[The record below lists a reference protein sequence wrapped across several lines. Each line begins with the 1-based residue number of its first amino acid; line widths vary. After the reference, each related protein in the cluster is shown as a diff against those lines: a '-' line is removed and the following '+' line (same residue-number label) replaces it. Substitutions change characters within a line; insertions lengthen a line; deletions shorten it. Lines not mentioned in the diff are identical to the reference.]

1 MSKGN
6 VRAEVNLGDHI
17 KAEIKTDQSKTS
29 QFKAEPMQTKDEQL
43 NKERFN
49 TEHLNSERLNNED
62 QKQAFANELPIEDP
76 ADSFSNNTVSISP
89 EAVAAAGESEV
100 QKLRSERDDLFDR
113 LARLQAEFDNYRKR
127 AAKERDEFRDF
138 AVSDAIRVL
147 LPVMDSFNLALKNAS
162 AKPEDLRKGV
172 DLIYK
177 QLQDVLQKLNVE
189 RIPAQG
195 EPFDPRVHEAI
206 EMVETDAAPD
216 HHVLEELQPGYRIK
230 GRLLR
235 PAMVRVAKKVG

>member
-6 VRAEVNLGDHI
+6 GQADISLEEQL
-17 KAEIKTDQSKTS
+17 
-29 QFKAEPMQTKDEQL
+29 KDEQNQTL
-43 NKERFN
+43 EK
-49 TEHLNSERLNNED
+49 
-62 QKQAFANELPIEDP
+62 ELPAADAADGFEEKSAIGGDP
-76 ADSFSNNTVSISP
+76 QTA
-89 EAVAAAGESEV
+89 AAAAGGELE
-100 QKLRSERDDLFDR
+100 KLRAERNDLFER

-127 AAKERDEFRDF
+127 AAKENSEYRDY
-138 AVSDAIRVL
+138 AVSDAARAL
-147 LPVMDSFNLALKNAS
+147 LPVVDSFTLALKNAA

-172 DLIYK
+172 ELIFK
-177 QLQDVLQKLNVE
+177 QLQDVLQKLNIE
-189 RIPAQG
+189 RVPAQG

>member
-1 MSKGN
+1 MSKSHG
-6 VRAEVNLGDHI
+6 RAEAGL
-17 KAEIKTDQSKTS
+17 
-29 QFKAEPMQTKDEQL
+29 DEQVRTEPL
-43 NKERFN
+43 KEEKLK
-49 TEHLNSERLNNED
+49 TEPQQNLE
-62 QKQAFANELPIEDP
+62 NELPAADP
-76 ADSFSNNTVSISP
+76 ADGFVEKDSAS
-89 EAVAAAGESEV
+89 AQQAASGPSEL
-100 QKLRSERDDLFDR
+100 QRLRAERDELFDR
-113 LARLQAEFDNYRKR
+113 LVRLQAEFDNYRKR
-127 AAKERDEFRDF
+127 SAKESADFRDF
-138 AVSDAIRVL
+138 AVSDAAKAL
-147 LPVMDSFNLALKNAS
+147 LPVMDSFNLALKNAN
-162 AKPEDLRKGV
+162 ARPEDLRKGV
-172 DLIYK
+172 ELIYK

>member
-6 VRAEVNLGDHI
+6 GQADVSLE
-17 KAEIKTDQSKTS
+17 DQL
-29 QFKAEPMQTKDEQL
+29 KDEQL
-43 NKERFN
+43 KDEQGQ
-49 TEHLNSERLNNED
+49 TLE
-62 QKQAFANELPIEDP
+62 KELPAADP
-76 ADSFSNNTVSISP
+76 ADGFEEKNVSASDAQGATAT
-89 EAVAAAGESEV
+89 AVGGELE
-100 QKLRSERDDLFDR
+100 KLRAERNDLFER

-127 AAKERDEFRDF
+127 SAKENADYRDY
-138 AVSDAIRVL
+138 AVSDAARSL
-147 LPVMDSFNLALKNAS
+147 LPVIDSFTLALKNAA

-172 DLIYK
+172 ELIFK
-177 QLQDVLQKLNVE
+177 QLQDVLQKLNIE
-189 RIPAQG
+189 RVPAQG

-235 PAMVRVAKKVG
+235 PAMVRVAKKIG

>member
-6 VRAEVNLGDHI
+6 GQADVGLDEQL
-17 KAEIKTDQSKTS
+17 
-29 QFKAEPMQTKDEQL
+29 KDEQL
-43 NKERFN
+43 KDEQ
-49 TEHLNSERLNNED
+49 RLARE
-62 QKQAFANELPIEDP
+62 NELPP
-76 ADSFSNNTVSISP
+76 ADPGDGFQEKTTAGGDP
-89 EAVAAAGESEV
+89 QGAVATADSEME
-100 QKLRSERDDLFDR
+100 KLRSERNDLFER

-127 AAKERDEFRDF
+127 AAKENADFRDF
-138 AVSDAIRVL
+138 AVSDAARAL
-147 LPVMDSFNLALKNAS
+147 LPVVDSFTLALKNAA

-172 DLIYK
+172 ELIFK
-177 QLQDVLQKLNVE
+177 QLQDVLQKLNIE
-189 RIPAQG
+189 RVPAQG

-235 PAMVRVAKKVG
+235 PAMVRVAKKIG

>member
-6 VRAEVNLGDHI
+6 GQADVSLEEQL
-17 KAEIKTDQSKTS
+17 KEEQSKE
-29 QFKAEPMQTKDEQL
+29 QPLKDEQKL
-43 NKERFN
+43 ALE
-49 TEHLNSERLNNED
+49 
-62 QKQAFANELPIEDP
+62 NELPPADP
-76 ADSFSNNTVSISP
+76 ADGFQEKNASGGDP
-89 EAVAAAGESEV
+89 QGAVATAESELE
-100 QKLRSERDDLFDR
+100 KLRAERNDLFER

-127 AAKERDEFRDF
+127 AAKENADFRDF
-138 AVSDAIRVL
+138 AVSDAARAL
-147 LPVMDSFNLALKNAS
+147 LPVIDSFTLALKNSA

-172 DLIYK
+172 ELIFK

-189 RIPAQG
+189 RVPAQG

-235 PAMVRVAKKVG
+235 PAMVRVAKKIE

>member
-6 VRAEVNLGDHI
+6 GQADVSLEEQLKEEQLKGQQLN
-17 KAEIKTDQSKTS
+17 
-29 QFKAEPMQTKDEQL
+29 DEQKL
-43 NKERFN
+43 AVE
-49 TEHLNSERLNNED
+49 
-62 QKQAFANELPIEDP
+62 NELPP
-76 ADSFSNNTVSISP
+76 ADPGDGFQEKS
-89 EAVAAAGESEV
+89 AAADPQGSVTTAGGELD
-100 QKLRSERDDLFDR
+100 KLRAERNDLFDR

-127 AAKERDEFRDF
+127 AAKENADFRDF
-138 AVSDAIRVL
+138 AVSDAARAL
-147 LPVMDSFNLALKNAS
+147 LPVIDSFTLALKNSA

-172 DLIYK
+172 ELIFK

-206 EMVETDAAPD
+206 EMVESDAAPD

>member
-6 VRAEVNLGDHI
+6 GQADVSLE
-17 KAEIKTDQSKTS
+17 
-29 QFKAEPMQTKDEQL
+29 EQL
-43 NKERFN
+43 KE
-49 TEHLNSERLNNED
+49 EQLKEQPLQNE
-62 QKQAFANELPIEDP
+62 QKLALENELTPADP
-76 ADSFSNNTVSISP
+76 ADGFQEKNVSGGGDPQS
-89 EAVAAAGESEV
+89 AVATAESELE
-100 QKLRSERDDLFDR
+100 KLRVERNDLFDR

-127 AAKERDEFRDF
+127 AAKENADFRDF
-138 AVSDAIRVL
+138 AVSDAARAL
-147 LPVMDSFNLALKNAS
+147 LPVIDSFTLALKNSA

-172 DLIYK
+172 ELIFK

-189 RIPAQG
+189 RVPAQG

-235 PAMVRVAKKVG
+235 PAMVRVAKSKG

>member
-6 VRAEVNLGDHI
+6 GQADVSL
-17 KAEIKTDQSKTS
+17 
-29 QFKAEPMQTKDEQL
+29 
-43 NKERFN
+43 
-49 TEHLNSERLNNED
+49 ED
-62 QKQAFANELPIEDP
+62 QLKEEKLKDTQKQVPENELPAADP
-76 ADSFSNNTVSISP
+76 ADGFEEKSTT
-89 EAVAAAGESEV
+89 AGDPQASVVTPESEL
-100 QKLRSERDDLFDR
+100 QKARAERNDLFER

-127 AAKERDEFRDF
+127 AAKENAEYRDY
-138 AVSDAIRVL
+138 AVSDAARSL
-147 LPVMDSFNLALKNAS
+147 LPVVDSFTLALKNSA

-172 DLIYK
+172 ELIFK

-189 RIPAQG
+189 RIPSQG

-206 EMVETDAAPD
+206 EMVETDEAPD

-235 PAMVRVAKKVG
+235 PAMVRVAKKA

>member
-6 VRAEVNLGDHI
+6 GRADVSLE
-17 KAEIKTDQSKTS
+17 
-29 QFKAEPMQTKDEQL
+29 EQL
-43 NKERFN
+43 KE
-49 TEHLNSERLNNED
+49 EQLKD
-62 QKQAFANELPIEDP
+62 QKPSLENELPA
-76 ADSFSNNTVSISP
+76 AD
-89 EAVAAAGESEV
+89 AADGFEEKNSSADESRGSTENGEAGELL
-100 QKLRSERDDLFDR
+100 KLRAERSDLFER

-127 AAKERDEFRDF
+127 AAKENAEYRDY
-138 AVSDAIRVL
+138 AVSDAARTL
-147 LPVMDSFNLALKNAS
+147 LPVIDSFTLALKNTA

-172 DLIYK
+172 ELIFK
-177 QLQDVLQKLNVE
+177 QLQDVLQKLNIE
-189 RIPAQG
+189 RIQTQG

>member
-1 MSKGN
+1 
-6 VRAEVNLGDHI
+6 
-17 KAEIKTDQSKTS
+17 
-29 QFKAEPMQTKDEQL
+29 MQTKDEQL
-43 NKERFN
+43 KDE
-49 TEHLNSERLNNED
+49 TLNIED
-62 QKQAFANELPIEDP
+62 PKQSFTNELPIEDP
-76 ADSFSNNTVSISP
+76 TDGFGGNTVSISP

-138 AVSDAIRVL
+138 AVSDAVRVL

>member
-6 VRAEVNLGDHI
+6 GQANVSLE
-17 KAEIKTDQSKTS
+17 
-29 QFKAEPMQTKDEQL
+29 EQL
-43 NKERFN
+43 KE
-49 TEHLNSERLNNED
+49 EQLQE
-62 QKQAFANELPIEDP
+62 QKKQALENELPAADP
-76 ADSFSNNTVSISP
+76 ADGFEEKNASGGDPQSSLEIG
-89 EAVAAAGESEV
+89 ADGEL
-100 QKLRSERDDLFDR
+100 LRLSAERNDLFER

-127 AAKERDEFRDF
+127 AAKENAEYRDY
-138 AVSDAIRVL
+138 AVSDAARTL
-147 LPVMDSFNLALKNAS
+147 LPVIDSFTLALKNTA

-172 DLIYK
+172 ELIFK
-177 QLQDVLQKLNVE
+177 QLQDVLQKLNID
-189 RIPAQG
+189 RIPTQG

>member
-6 VRAEVNLGDHI
+6 GQADVSLE
-17 KAEIKTDQSKTS
+17 DQLK
-29 QFKAEPMQTKDEQL
+29 EEQL
-43 NKERFN
+43 KDLQNQNLEK
-49 TEHLNSERLNNED
+49 
-62 QKQAFANELPIEDP
+62 ELPA
-76 ADSFSNNTVSISP
+76 ADAADGFEEKKASSSDAQGS
-89 EAVAAAGESEV
+89 AAAAGGEV
-100 QKLRSERDDLFDR
+100 EKLRVERNDLFER

-127 AAKERDEFRDF
+127 AAKENAEYRDY
-138 AVSDAIRVL
+138 AVSDAARSL
-147 LPVMDSFNLALKNAS
+147 LPVIDSFTLALKNAA

-172 DLIYK
+172 ELIFK
-177 QLQDVLQKLNVE
+177 QLQDVLQKLNIE
-189 RIPAQG
+189 RVPAQG

-235 PAMVRVAKKVG
+235 PAMVRVAKKAG